1 MWFCTV
7 WRPCKGECHW
17 LNSTQSTP
25 KLKGTVSDANNF
37 CWAFGELAVKVRQ
50 EISPIVLMTIISSL
64 VSILKFSEKMVQSH
78 LGGLHGSI
86 LRFHH
91 LIWSISC
98 NHGIALS
105 MNSDDIENE
114 DALHGL
120 CAMVRANPSR
130 AKAHYIHVQSYD
142 KLA

>member
-64 VSILKFSEKMVQSH
+64 VSILKFSENLNKS
-78 LGGLHGSI
+78 L
-86 LRFHH
+86 
-91 LIWSISC
+91 
-98 NHGIALS
+98 
-105 MNSDDIENE
+105 IENGAITFGRLARVYPE
-114 DALHGL
+114 ISSPH
-120 CAMVRANPSR
+120 ME
-130 AKAHYIHVQSYD
+130 HFMQSWYCFVYEF
-142 KLA
+142 